1 MSMLLNQKNDFSTP
15 SKMKVGI
22 LSDTHEEV
30 DEQIL
35 AIISDCDI
43 AIHAGDI
50 GNSSVLYSLHPKTGH
65 VIAVAG
71 NNDKP
76 YLWDFKDWQLVKNLP
91 HVMELSLP
99 GGSLVVEHG
108 HKHDMHRPDHKDL
121 RLAHPQAK
129 LIVYGH
135 THIQVIDEDEPDNLV
150 LNPGAAGYTRNK
162 GGASCVVLTIDN
174 NDWNYEVFKFHDES
188 VN

>member
-1 MSMLLNQKNDFSTP
+1 MRLNQKTDFSAI
-15 SKMKVGI
+15 SRMKIGI
-22 LSDTHEEV
+22 LSDTHEEL
-30 DEQIL
+30 DEEVI
-35 AIISDCDI
+35 AVINDCDI

-50 GNSSVLYSLHPKTGH
+50 GKSLVLEALQPKTGH

-91 HVMELSLP
+91 DVQELLLP
-99 GGSLVVEHG
+99 GGTIIVEHG
-108 HKHDMHRPDHKDL
+108 HQHDMHKPAHQDL
-121 RLAHPQAK
+121 RSSHPQAR

-135 THIQVIDEDEPDNLV
+135 THIQVIDKDEPEQYV

-162 GGASCVVLTIDN
+162 GGPSCIVLSIDN
-174 NDWNYEVFKFHDES
+174 NDWDYEVFKFEDS
-188 VN
+188 GRS